1 MSSTNELSTMPVV
14 DIFDNE
20 GKELPTKSAHIIN
33 IELGENIIEIPAG
46 KSRVEER
53 KANDVL
59 VKDDGEIIEMDNP
72 KSFTQLKKHQ
82 EAKRQKNKKVRN
94 INSEKTR

>member
-1 MSSTNELSTMPVV
+1 MSGTNELSTMPVV

-33 IELGENIIEIPAG
+33 IELGENTIQIPVG

-53 KANDVL
+53 KSNDVL
-59 VKDDGEIIEMDNP
+59 VKDDGEIIEMVDSN
-72 KSFTQLKKHQ
+72 SFIKIKKHKEEKQ
-82 EAKRQKNKKVRN
+82 QKNKKARN
-94 INSEKTR
+94 INSENTR

>member
-33 IELGENIIEIPAG
+33 IELGENTIEILVG

-53 KANDVL
+53 KFNDVL
-59 VKDDGEIIEMDNP
+59 VKDNGEIIEMVNP
-72 KSFTQLKKHQ
+72 KSFIQIKKHQ
-82 EAKRQKNKKVRN
+82 EEKQSKNKKVRN
-94 INSEKTR
+94 INSEKIR